1 MTTRIWYKN
10 LRPELQDV
18 GQRFNKARA
27 AFVIINRCFKQL
39 VTRLGLERASA
50 LAAAARCALL
60 EQDARISR
68 MLGEIDRL
76 TAERD
81 AARAEAANL
90 RQAQRGGRP

>member
-27 AFVIINRCFKQL
+27 AFVIVNRYFKQL

-50 LAAAARCALL
+50 LAAEVKAELLAAMMAFRARCAEVRL
-60 EQDARISR
+60 ER
-68 MLGEIDRL
+68 EH
-76 TAERD
+76 
-81 AARAEAANL
+81 
-90 RQAQRGGRP
+90 GRRPR